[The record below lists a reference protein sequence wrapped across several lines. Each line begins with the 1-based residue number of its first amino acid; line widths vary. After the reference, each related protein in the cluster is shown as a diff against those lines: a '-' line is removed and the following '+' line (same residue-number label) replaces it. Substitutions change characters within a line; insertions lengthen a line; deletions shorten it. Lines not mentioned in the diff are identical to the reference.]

1 MALVRGKV
9 NALALLEMR
18 KLKRMPP
25 NFAKITLRDLD
36 RLDFRLIELWI
47 LQNLDSRFCIRKN
60 TGLVDDN
67 KMTTVYE
74 VGFEDPKELTMFS
87 LGCQILHNR
96 R

>member
-47 LQNLDSRFCIRKN
+47 LQNLDSRFFISKN

-74 VGFEDPKELTMFS
+74 VGFEEPKELTMFS
-87 LGCQILHNR
+87 LGCPTLHNR

>member
-1 MALVRGKV
+1 L
-9 NALALLEMR
+9 
-18 KLKRMPP
+18 PP

>member
-36 RLDFRLIELWI
+36 CLDFRLIELWI

>member
-25 NFAKITLRDLD
+25 NFAKITLKGLD
-36 RLDFRLIELWI
+36 HINVRSVELWI

-60 TGLVDDN
+60 TGLIDDN
-67 KMTTVYE
+67 KMTKVYE
-74 VGFEDPKELTMFS
+74 VGFEEPKELTMFS
-87 LGCQILHNR
+87 LGCHILHNR

>member
-25 NFAKITLRDLD
+25 NFAKMTLRNID

>member
-25 NFAKITLRDLD
+25 NFAKITLKGLD
-36 RLDFRLIELWI
+36 HANVRSVELWI

-60 TGLVDDN
+60 TGLIDDN

-74 VGFEDPKELTMFS
+74 VGFEEPKELTMFS
-87 LGCQILHNR
+87 LGCHILHNR

>member
-67 KMTTVYE
+67 KMTSVYE

>member
-25 NFAKITLRDLD
+25 NFVKITLRDLD

>member
-9 NALALLEMR
+9 NALALLGMR

-36 RLDFRLIELWI
+36 HHSVKIVELWI

-60 TGLVDDN
+60 TGLIDDN

-74 VGFEDPKELTMFS
+74 VGFEEPKELTMFS
-87 LGCQILHNR
+87 LGCPTLHNR

>member
-25 NFAKITLRDLD
+25 NFAKITLKGLD
-36 RLDFRLIELWI
+36 HTNVRSVELWI

-60 TGLVDDN
+60 TGLIDDN

-74 VGFEDPKELTMFS
+74 VGFEEPKELTMFS
-87 LGCQILHNR
+87 LGCHILHNR

>member
-47 LQNLDSRFCIRKN
+47 LQNLDSRFCISKN

>member
-9 NALALLEMR
+9 NPLALLEMR

-25 NFAKITLRDLD
+25 NFAKMTLRDVDHHTVKLV
-36 RLDFRLIELWI
+36 ELWI

-60 TGLVDDN
+60 TGLIDDN
-67 KMTTVYE
+67 KMTTVFE
-74 VGFEDPKELTMFS
+74 VGFEEPKELTMFS